1 MEGVYFAL
9 GMAVV
14 IQVLAIMIVY
24 TLKTKLGQLE
34 IELQYLERNSHD
46 VVRNIH
52 LRIENEVRDL
62 KFQNNETILEIER
75 ELHELKYIVD
85 SRFDKFDNNIKKEKD
100 LLKG

>member
-1 MEGVYFAL
+1 MELLYFVL
-9 GMAVV
+9 GIAV
-14 IQVLAIMIVY
+14 IMQVLAIMIVH
-24 TLKTKLGQLE
+24 TLKTKIGQLE
-34 IELQYLERNSHD
+34 VELQYLERSSHD

-85 SRFDKFDNNIKKEKD
+85 SRFDNFDNNIKKEKD